1 MSELTVLQLV
11 KVVVVSSC
19 PIIITVSPERLLA
32 GGHFH
37 ATHRR
42 VSLWSQELQGHSHG
56 TPKCSSNAHA
66 HAIDDRASLD
76 IYSGLHMPVTITN
89 HDVELHPLPHNNDE
103 EDKVAAP
110 RVVYCRLGS
119 TATEPQSSF
128 PTSHRRLI
136 KTAFVAAVF
145 CCGVPVGI
153 FLLLLVQSFTSPPLP
168 ASGPPP
174 PTPPSIPS
182 NGSSAACPNASDV
195 SPLIVKAFVP
205 TFFNISCIAAGHTGD
220 VCDVHLANEYT
231 RAAFAELRVDHQ
243 VVQVISF
250 AVMYG
255 LAQLGGIPR
264 ATSARG
270 AIFWLLWMG
279 TQLAQWL
286 LTFYGL
292 LFLLVRYFSVRAKLE
307 PCLVT
312 TGESQLALLDYYAQL
327 SFAAQPDVL
336 TRLMLLFACT
346 VWGGI
351 EHVYLVIL
359 TGLDL
364 LPTALLDS
372 LLTEPR
378 IQLARRQTPSCSTSV
393 CSCWTAAATGHV
405 AAHTCRGAR
414 RRRRLVA
421 RPAMSSS
428 PTT

>member
-1 MSELTVLQLV
+1 MAES
-11 KVVVVSSC
+11 
-19 PIIITVSPERLLA
+19 R
-32 GGHFH
+32 
-37 ATHRR
+37 
-42 VSLWSQELQGHSHG
+42 
-56 TPKCSSNAHA
+56 
-66 HAIDDRASLD
+66 D
-76 IYSGLHMPVTITN
+76 
-89 HDVELHPLPHNNDE
+89 
-103 EDKVAAP
+103 
-110 RVVYCRLGS
+110 S
-119 TATEPQSSF
+119 TSF
-128 PTSHRRLI
+128 PAAHRRLI
-136 KTAFVAAVF
+136 KSACIASNF
-145 CCGVPVGI
+145 CCGLPIGI
-153 FLLLLVQSFTSPPLP
+153 LLIILIQSLTAPPT
-168 ASGPPP
+168 AGPPP
-174 PTPPSIPS
+174 SPPPSPPS
-182 NGSSAACPNASDV
+182 NASKACPNSSDV
-195 SPLIVKAFVP
+195 SPLVAQAFVP
-205 TFFNISCIAAGHTGD
+205 TFFNMTCIATGHTGD
-220 VCDVHLANEYT
+220 VCDVHLATEYT

-243 VVQVISF
+243 VVQVVSF
-250 AVMYG
+250 AAMYS